1 MLVYNVPQHGGT
13 NPKFNEAFA
22 KGSGLTLTES
32 TEYQGGGWAGFGS
45 LHNWQSLTD
54 ARKAGHDWIY
64 GDHGYF
70 GRGEYF
76 RITKNA
82 FQHSGTGATS
92 DRDWQIP
99 PMQPWCINGSYVL
112 VCPPDD
118 KIANLMGFDE
128 KAWLRDV
135 LTRLRNNTD
144 RTIKVRTRDK
154 EQEYPLEQDLAG
166 AWALVTW
173 GSNAAVEAVLYGVP
187 VFCTGDC
194 AASVMGRLD
203 PINIEYPYYPDNR
216 YEWAATLAANQWT
229 LDEIASGMA
238 WGELHCG

>member
-22 KGSGLTLTES
+22 KGSGLTLTDS
-32 TEYQGGGWAGFGS
+32 LEYQGEGWAGFGS
-45 LHNWQSLTD
+45 PHNWQTLTD

-82 FQHSGTGATS
+82 FQHSGVVGRMRYYPHDKFGKWRTKG
-92 DRDWQIP
+92 R
-99 PMQPWCINGSYVL
+99 YVL

-128 KAWLRDV
+128 RDWLRDV
-135 LTRLRNNTD
+135 LTRLRANTD
-144 RTIKVRTRDK
+144 RTIKVRERDK

-173 GSNAAVEAVLYGVP
+173 GSNAAVEALLYGVP

-194 AASVMGRLD
+194 AASVMGRAD
-203 PINIEYPYYPDNR
+203 PIGIEYPYYPDNR

-238 WGELHCG
+238 WEVLQA